1 MNIFNVSLLT
11 ALSTAT
17 RMVSGFIINKTLA
30 VYSGPIGIAMV
41 GQLQNFNS
49 ILCTLS
55 KGGINSGV
63 VKYISEKKGINKK
76 IKIISTSF
84 YICTISSII
93 LSSIMFISADYLSVN
108 ILDDLSYSYIFKVF
122 SFTILFFSLN
132 SILMSIINGLQ
143 QIKKYIIINIIGSLI
158 SLLIT
163 FILITYYNISG
174 ALLAI
179 VINQSLIFFVTIFL
193 FDKRVFLNLKLLC
206 NNFCIHY
213 CKKLFFFTIMTIVTA
228 ISVPLSQY
236 IIRDYIKDNL
246 SIIDAG
252 IWQGMLYFSST
263 YLIFVT
269 STINVYYTPKIS
281 SLNNKLDI
289 RNEIK
294 KGFYTL
300 IPIVC
305 FLSIFIFYFR
315 TFIISIIFTK
325 EFISMQSLF
334 KYYLLGDVIKIAA
347 FLLSSIML
355 AKALTKVYIISEV
368 VFSLSFVLFSIYF
381 ISKYGLIGTSY
392 AYVTNYSLYL
402 LFTII
407 YFRDYLWK
415 TKVKS
420 Q

>member
-1 MNIFNVSLLT
+1 
-11 ALSTAT
+11 
-17 RMVSGFIINKTLA
+17 
-30 VYSGPIGIAMV
+30 
-41 GQLQNFNS
+41 
-49 ILCTLS
+49 
-55 KGGINSGV
+55 
-63 VKYISEKKGINKK
+63 
-76 IKIISTSF
+76 
-84 YICTISSII
+84 
-93 LSSIMFISADYLSVN
+93 
-108 ILDDLSYSYIFKVF
+108 
-122 SFTILFFSLN
+122 
-132 SILMSIINGLQ
+132 
-143 QIKKYIIINIIGSLI
+143 
-158 SLLIT
+158 
-163 FILITYYNISG
+163 
-174 ALLAI
+174 
-179 VINQSLIFFVTIFL
+179 
-193 FDKRVFLNLKLLC
+193 
-206 NNFCIHY
+206 
-213 CKKLFFFTIMTIVTA
+213 MTIVTA